1 MLDRVSVRALAAAW
15 VSLVVVSALGYW
27 LGGASGEHGL
37 VTRDGPMEMR
47 TDTLPTALY
56 FSLVTVTSL
65 GYGDVGPIGLSRAI
79 SVTEAVMGLLIFS
92 LVVAKFVSRRQ
103 EELLEQVHRVSFE
116 DRLSRVHTNL
126 HQVLLELQDIDALA
140 TPPAAAPRRVQTRFD
155 SISLLFLRE
164 LRVVHEL
171 LYSPVQN
178 PDEGSMIR
186 IVSTLASALSELCE
200 ILESSIPAE
209 AASRQDT
216 IATIG
221 QMASEF
227 CAECIP
233 SRHAQALQPWTHEI
247 ERTARRLG

>member
-1 MLDRVSVRALAAAW
+1 MELRA
-15 VSLVVVSALGYW
+15 
-27 LGGASGEHGL
+27 
-37 VTRDGPMEMR
+37 
-47 TDTLPTALY
+47 DTLPTALY

-65 GYGDVGPIGLSRAI
+65 GYGDVGPVGLSRAI
-79 SVTEAVMGLLIFS
+79 SVVEAVMGLLIFS

-140 TPPAAAPRRVQTRFD
+140 TRPAATPRRVQTRFA
-155 SISLLFLRE
+155 SLLFLGE

-178 PDEGSMIR
+178 PDENSMIR

-200 ILESSIPAE
+200 ILESTIPAVS
-209 AASRQDT
+209 ASRQDT
-216 IATIG
+216 IATIA
-221 QMASEF
+221 QLASEF
-227 CAECIP
+227 CADCIP
-233 SRHAQALQPWTHEI
+233 SRHAQALQPWTREI